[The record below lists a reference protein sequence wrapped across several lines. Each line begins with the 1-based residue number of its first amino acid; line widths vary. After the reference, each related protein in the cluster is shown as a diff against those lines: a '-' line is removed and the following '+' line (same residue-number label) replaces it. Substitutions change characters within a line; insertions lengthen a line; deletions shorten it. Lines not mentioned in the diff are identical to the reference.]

1 MTEAAP
7 TQDAAQEERSRVE
20 EVVATKAYVQDPGL
34 LPWYTKELEEPSPAT
49 RDLFEEYSKVP
60 PADIITHIKRV
71 RDEAFSVVSLVYRT

>member
-49 RDLFEEYSKVP
+49 RDLFEEYS
-60 PADIITHIKRV
+60 
-71 RDEAFSVVSLVYRT
+71 